1 MPRLLWTRAREM
13 RPGTPTRKVNEALV
27 ELDAI
32 REAGERLRPVALRTP
47 LYRADVLNDEL
58 GSDIR
63 LKLESLQRTG
73 SFKLR
78 GAYNFV
84 AQLSD
89 DARSKG
95 VITYSSGNHGQA
107 VALAAQLYGIR
118 AVVVMP
124 TTAPQIKRD
133 GAERL
138 GAEVVLEGTTS
149 LERGARAESI
159 AEERGLVMI
168 PPFDDPRIIAG
179 AGTVGLEIAEDWD
192 AFGSVLVPIGG
203 GGLCSG
209 TAAALRRLRPD
220 VQILGVEPTGAASMK
235 AALESGEPVTLDR
248 SESVADGLMPVRT
261 GNLTF
266 KHVRELVDDVVLVDD
281 QAIRDAASL
290 LFKQLRL
297 VVEFSG
303 AATVAALRS
312 GLVETEGRGAV
323 AVVSG
328 GNVDPAV
335 LMDL

>member
-1 MPRLLWTRAREM
+1 M
-13 RPGTPTRKVNEALV
+13 RSGWTPTRKVSDGLV
-27 ELDAI
+27 ELEAI
-32 REAGERLRPVALRTP
+32 REAHERIRPVAVRTP
-47 LYRADVLNDEL
+47 LYRSDVLSREL

-73 SFKLR
+73 SFKFR

-84 AQLSD
+84 AQLPD
-89 DARSKG
+89 DVRSRG
-95 VITYSSGNHGQA
+95 VITYSSGNHAQA
-107 VALAAQLYGIR
+107 VALAAQLHDTR
-118 AVVVMP
+118 SVVVMP
-124 TTAPQIKRD
+124 ISSPEVKRD

-149 LERGARAESI
+149 LERRVRAESI
-159 AEERGLVMI
+159 AEERGLVMV

-179 AGTVGLEIAEDWD
+179 QGTVGLEIAEDWD
-192 AFGSVLVPIGG
+192 AFDSVLVPIGG

-220 VQILGVEPTGAASMK
+220 VRIFGVEPTGAAAMK
-235 AALESGEPVTLDR
+235 AALAAGEPVTLDR
-248 SESVADGLMPVRT
+248 SESIADGLLPVRT
-261 GNLTF
+261 GTLTL

-281 QAIRDAASL
+281 DAICSAASL
-290 LFKQLRL
+290 LFKQQRL

-312 GLVETEGRGAV
+312 GRVETEGKGVV

-328 GNVDPAV
+328 GNVDPASLV
-335 LMDL
+335 DL